1 MQIYATVG
9 NAEKAEYLTKTYG
22 IPKSQI
28 FHSRNTSFVQDVMHA
43 TNGRGVD
50 VVLNSLSG
58 ELLHAS
64 WQCVAAYGKMIE
76 IGRRDI
82 LSHGMLSLSPLSE
95 DRTFHAVNLANV
107 SRDRPDIAMRYLRSL
122 LSYMFNEREADIF
135 LAR

>member
-1 MQIYATVG
+1 
-9 NAEKAEYLTKTYG
+9 
-22 IPKSQI
+22 
-28 FHSRNTSFVQDVMHA
+28 MHA

-82 LSHGMLSLSPLSE
+82 LSHGMLSLSPFSE